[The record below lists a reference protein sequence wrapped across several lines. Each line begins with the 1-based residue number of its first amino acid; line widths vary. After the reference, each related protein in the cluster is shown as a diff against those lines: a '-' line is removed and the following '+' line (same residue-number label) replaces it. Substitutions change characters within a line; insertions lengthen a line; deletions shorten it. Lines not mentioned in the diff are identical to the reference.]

1 MYNHIQKWIQ
11 KNIKFDDNEIEKDKF
26 HQHKSAILI
35 NKIDINEI
43 VVSNKVTV
51 GKQDFK
57 YFIGYTD
64 AKKLDLYSYFFQK
77 CVQIE

>member
-1 MYNHIQKWIQ
+1 M
-11 KNIKFDDNEIEKDKF
+11 
-26 HQHKSAILI
+26 I
-35 NKIDINEI
+35 NKIDINKI

-57 YFIGYTD
+57 YFIGYKD

-77 CVQIE
+77 CVHIE